1 MSWSPIKFAPP
12 GATKPTA
19 RASDNNYPGDPP
31 RMSDGRFAGTAAW
44 ASPGTH
50 AYDQRVTPARALPPA
65 RRADLGSAVS
75 NLDYRRYL
83 TEHGLAAC
91 ATNAALAHAQVG
103 VSDFTI
109 GERAAPTGRYLFTS
123 AHDNTV
129 PYGYES
135 SNMKQHFI
143 AREQMR
149 TQSTYTPFVLAR
161 EVAL

>member
-1 MSWSPIKFAPP
+1 MSWSPIKFADP
-12 GATKPTA
+12 GATNVP

-31 RMSDGRFAGTAAW
+31 RMSDGRFATRWG
-44 ASPGTH
+44 SPGTH
-50 AYDQRVTPARALPPA
+50 AYDQRVAPARPLPPHA
-65 RRADLGSAVS
+65 PRADPGSAVS

-83 TEHGLAAC
+83 TGHGLAVRA
-91 ATNAALAHAQVG
+91 ANSALAHAQVG
-103 VSDFTI
+103 VSDFRV
-109 GERAAPTGRYLFTS
+109 GEPRSTGRYLFTS

-149 TQSTYTPFVLAR
+149 AQSTYAPFVLAR